1 MALHLS
7 FVSSLGMIKHSF
19 LDFAAIFY
27 KLVNFYQKK
36 GASMQN
42 FVQEKLPLFTAFAF
56 VVKYFSASNH

>member
-1 MALHLS
+1 L
-7 FVSSLGMIKHSF
+7 VSSLGMIKHSF

-56 VVKYFSASNH
+56 VVKYF